1 MSSSALRQDGSH
13 RDAVNDAEQLAEEAR
28 RTHLRFLE
36 SMDRVNRAI
45 QGTNDLEQMMS
56 DVLDA
61 VLDIFDCDRA
71 VLGYPCD
78 PETTWF
84 RVPMRRGRPAFP
96 SAFIVG
102 EAYHAD
108 DEVRAVFRSVKAAGG
123 PVALGAGSEHDVP
136 ALICN
141 EFGVRSALAM
151 AVHPKV
157 DRPYQFTIHQCS
169 HPRVWTAE
177 EQRLFQEIG
186 RRLGDGLTTM
196 LMLRNLRQSESRLE
210 EAQRITHVS
219 YFERDLDTG
228 SYTVSDEGYRMLGL
242 EPTGRQ
248 LTLADVLLR
257 VHPDDREKVAR
268 VDGTLRE
275 GGCYEIECR
284 VIWPSGEVRIL
295 HSWGDVV
302 PEASGPPR
310 RAVGIV
316 QDVTDRKREEYLT
329 SRVFDSSPDG
339 IAIIGRDY
347 RYRRVNHVYARAWHL
362 PADRMIGMHVA
373 DAIGAAIFE
382 RASKANIDRCLAGE
396 HVEYASWFDTPFGR
410 VYDVVRYTPLL
421 PDSERVDS
429 VLVVLSDLTEHMR
442 AQEALQKAQADLAH
456 MARVT
461 TLAELGSS
469 IAHEVS
475 QPLAAIRVGGDAC
488 QLWLAADPPNVDE
501 ARQAIQRIIDDGNR
515 ATEVIA
521 RIRALLR
528 RGEPTKEPLSVDE
541 LIHETVALTRTE
553 LTRHGVDVETD
564 LRATLAVVG
573 DRVQLQQVL
582 VNLFLNGADAMSA
595 VTDRPRRLAVR
606 SRDDG
611 ETHVVVDIAD
621 TGVGFASGDVDRIFA
636 AFFSTKADGLGMG
649 LSISRSIVEAHGGR
663 LWATPNDGSFGA
675 TLHFTLPAATEASP

>member
-1 MSSSALRQDGSH
+1 MPSTALRQDGSH
-13 RDAVNDAEQLAEEAR
+13 RDAVDDAEHLAEEAR

-61 VLDIFDCDRA
+61 ALDIFDCDRA
-71 VLGYPCD
+71 VLAYPCD
-78 PETTWF
+78 AETTWL

-102 EAYHAD
+102 EEYAAD
-108 DEVRAVFRSVKAAGG
+108 DEVRAVFRSVRAAGG
-123 PVALGAGSEHDVP
+123 PVALGAGTEHDVP
-136 ALICN
+136 ALIRN

-151 AVHPKV
+151 AVYPKI

-169 HPRVWTAE
+169 QERVWTAE

-196 LMLRNLRQSESRLE
+196 LMLRDLRRSEVRLQ

-248 LTLADVLLR
+248 LTLADVLAR
-257 VHPDDREKVAR
+257 VHPDDRAKIAR

-275 GGCYEIECR
+275 GGRYEVECR

-302 PEASGPPR
+302 QEDSGPPR
-310 RAVGIV
+310 RAVGVV

-373 DAIGAAIFE
+373 DAIGADIFE
-382 RASKANIDRCLAGE
+382 QASKANIDRCLAGE

-421 PDSERVDS
+421 LDSERVDS

-442 AQEALQKAQADLAH
+442 AQEALQRAQADLAH

-488 QLWLAADPPNVDE
+488 QLWLGANPPNIDE

-515 ATEVIA
+515 ASEVIA

-528 RGEPTKEPLSVDE
+528 RGEPMTEPLGVNE
-541 LIHETVALTRTE
+541 LIRETIALTRTE
-553 LTRHGVDVETD
+553 LTRHGVNVETD
-564 LRATLAVVG
+564 LRATLDIAG

-582 VNLFLNGADAMSA
+582 MNLFLNGADAMSA
-595 VTDRPRRLAVR
+595 VTDRPRRLALR
-606 SRDDG
+606 SRDEG
-611 ETHVVVDIAD
+611 ETRVVVDVAD
-621 TGVGFASGDVDRIFA
+621 TGVGLAPGDADRIFA

-663 LWATPNDGSFGA
+663 LWATPNEPSPGV
-675 TLHFTLPAATEASP
+675 TLHFTLPAAAEASP

>member
-1 MSSSALRQDGSH
+1 MHSTALRQDGSH
-13 RDAVNDAEQLAEEAR
+13 RNAVEDAEQLAEEAR

-45 QGTNDLEQMMS
+45 QETNDLEQMMS

-71 VLGYPCD
+71 VLAYPCD

-102 EAYHAD
+102 AEYHAD
-108 DEVRAVFRSVKAAGG
+108 DEVRAVFRAVGAARG
-123 PVALGAGSEHDVP
+123 PVPLGAGSVHAVP
-136 ALICN
+136 ALIGN
-141 EFGVRSALAM
+141 EFGVQSALAM
-151 AVHPKV
+151 AVYPKV
-157 DRPYQFTIHQCS
+157 DRPYQFTLHQCS
-169 HPRVWTAE
+169 RLRVWTAE
-177 EQRLFQEIG
+177 EQRLFQEIA

-196 LMLRNLRQSESRLE
+196 LMLRNLRQSEARLE

-228 SYTVSDEGYRMLGL
+228 SYTVSNEGYRMLGL
-242 EPTGRQ
+242 EPTSRK

-268 VDGTLRE
+268 VDDTLRE
-275 GGCYEIECR
+275 GGRYEVECR

-302 PEASGPPR
+302 REATGPPR

-316 QDVTDRKREEYLT
+316 QDVTDRKRGEYLT

-347 RYRRVNHVYARAWHL
+347 RYQRVNDVYARAWRIA
-362 PADRMIGMHVA
+362 ADRMIGMYVA
-373 DAIGAAIFE
+373 DAVGADIFE
-382 RASKANIDRCLAGE
+382 RASKTNIDRCLAGE
-396 HVEYASWFDTPFGR
+396 HVEYASWFDTKFGR
-410 VYDVVRYTPLL
+410 IYTVVRYTPLK
-421 PDSERVDS
+421 PNSERVES

-475 QPLAAIRVGGDAC
+475 QPLAAILVGGDAC
-488 QLWLAADPPNVDE
+488 QLWLGADPPNVGE

-515 ATEVIA
+515 ASQVIA

-528 RGEPTKEPLSVDE
+528 RGEPTKEVLTVNE
-541 LIHETVALTRTE
+541 LIRDTVALTRTE
-553 LTRHGVDVETD
+553 LARHGVDVETD
-564 LRATLAVVG
+564 LRASVPVVG

-582 VNLFLNGADAMSA
+582 VNLLLNGADAMSA
-595 VTDRPRRLAVR
+595 VTDRPRRLVLR
-606 SRDDG
+606 SRDEGNDRVG
-611 ETHVVVDIAD
+611 VDVAD
-621 TGVGFASGDVDRIFA
+621 TGVGLAPGDGDRIFA
-636 AFFSTKADGLGMG
+636 AFTKADGLGMG

-663 LWATPNDGSFGA
+663 LWATPNEGSPGA
-675 TLHFTLPAATEASP
+675 TLHFTLPAAPEVSPA